1 MKPTTARP
9 KGKSPSSDEM
19 ELISRIIENI
29 PHMIFVKDA
38 SELRFVLFNRAGEE
52 LLGYSREELLGKND
66 FDFFPESQAVFF
78 TKKDREILKR
88 DGVLEIPEE
97 KIQTRFLGERILRTK
112 KMTVRDS
119 DGNPLYLLGISEDIT
134 KQKAQEAKM
143 MISAKLSTIGQ
154 MAGGIAHEINNPLA
168 IILGFAE
175 EISRRLETDQ
185 ADMTRLAHA
194 AKRIAATTER
204 IARVVRGLRAV
215 ARDMQSDPMGAVSVR
230 RVLEDAI
237 DLCGERFR
245 NHGVDLQIGDIP
257 VELGLYC
264 RPVQICQILLN
275 LLANA
280 FDAVSPMK
288 QKWVKVGVIIEDQK
302 VLLTVSDSGAGVT
315 PDVAERLFDPFFT
328 TKDVGK
334 GTGLGLSISKGLAES
349 NGGQLFYDSKSAH
362 TTFVLALPRKFI

>member
-1 MKPTTARP
+1 
-9 KGKSPSSDEM
+9 
-19 ELISRIIENI
+19 
-29 PHMIFVKDA
+29 MIFVKDA
-38 SELRFVLFNRAGEE
+38 RELRFVLFNRAGEE

-66 FDFFPESQAVFF
+66 FDFFPEDQAIFF

-97 KIQTRFLGERILRTK
+97 RIQTKFLGERILRTK
-112 KMTVRDS
+112 KMAVRDS
-119 DGNPLYLLGISEDIT
+119 NGNPLYLLGISEDIT
-134 KQKAQEAKM
+134 NQRVQEEKM

-215 ARDMQSDPMGAVSVR
+215 ARDMQSDPMEAVGVK
-230 RVLEDAI
+230 RVIDDAI

-245 NHGVDLQIGDIP
+245 NHAVSLQIGVIP
-257 VELGLYC
+257 LELGLFC
-264 RPVQICQILLN
+264 RPVQISQILLN

-280 FDAVSPMK
+280 FDAVHGLK
-288 QKWVKVGVIIEDQK
+288 EKWVKVDVTMDEHKIYLR
-302 VLLTVSDSGAGVT
+302 VTDSGRGIA
-315 PDVAERLFDPFFT
+315 PDLAERLFDPFFT

-349 NGGQLFYDSKSAH
+349 NGGQLFFDSKSPN
-362 TTFVLALPRKFI
+362 TSFVLALPRKFI